1 MSSPYPHVA
10 RPLTINGCELRN
22 RIVRTAHATGFAG
35 GFVNDRLIAY
45 HEARARGG
53 VSLSILEIAS
63 VHPTSLGSI
72 SGFLEQAMDGWAAIA
87 ERCHASGMKLF
98 QQVWHG
104 GAHAFTADGGPSWAP
119 SPVPSV
125 VDGRLPLEMSDVMI
139 DEVVEGF
146 AATARR
152 CQEAGLDGVEV
163 HGAHGYLLCQ
173 FLSPLTNRRTD
184 DYGGSLE
191 NRMRLTV
198 RVMQA
203 IRAAVGP
210 DYPIGIRL
218 GTEATPGGLP
228 AEEVRDVAAALERER
243 LVDFLDISMGSYY
256 GTAFSKF
263 IGPMHEPH
271 GYELPTSTV
280 TTRVVGVP
288 TIVAGRFTTLQHAE
302 DAIARGDSDLV
313 SMVRATMA
321 DPNIVAKSLKGNGS
335 EVRPCISCNQQCVG
349 GLFGPAREISCVV
362 NVHVGREADPLPLP
376 VVVPK
381 RVLVIGAGPAGLMA
395 ARAAAKRGHLV
406 SIYDAAP
413 GPGGLVNVARTAP
426 HRHDLGLVTDWLATE
441 MGRLGV
447 LVHWNRTM
455 DAAAVLAANA
465 DTVVVATGS
474 RPRVDGLQRAAPG
487 IRVEGVDLPHVVGPV
502 EVLRDGAGNGVRRAL
517 VFDDLGTYPAIG
529 VTEHLLEAG
538 VAVTLATSQPM
549 LGAEL
554 GPSLQRD
561 PAAQR
566 LGGYP
571 GFSFVPRVALTRTTP
586 GTTELRNLDSG
597 TLWQVAADL
606 VVLVTGFK
614 PEHALFD
621 ELRGLHPNVVLVG
634 DALAPAYLGHAIA
647 TGHHAGT
654 AI

>member
-1 MSSPYPHVA
+1 VSPPYPHIA

-35 GFVNDRLIAY
+35 GFVNERLIAY

-72 SGFLEQAMDGWAAIA
+72 SGFLDQAMEGWATIA
-87 ERCHASGMKLF
+87 ERCHAHGMMLF
-98 QQVWHG
+98 QQIWHG
-104 GAHAFTADGGPSWAP
+104 GAHAFSADGGPAWAP
-119 SPVPSV
+119 SAIPSV
-125 VDGRLPLEMSDVMI
+125 VDGRLPLAMSETMI

-152 CQEAGLDGVEV
+152 CQQAGLDGVEV

-191 NRMRLTV
+191 NRMRLTT

-203 IRAAVGP
+203 IRHAVGP
-210 DYPIGIRL
+210 HYPIGIRL

-228 AEEVRDVAAALERER
+228 AEDVRDVAVALERDR
-243 LVDFLDISMGSYY
+243 LVDFVDISMGSYY

-280 TTRVVGVP
+280 TTRVVSVP

-302 DAIARGDSDLV
+302 EALARGDADLV
-313 SMVRATMA
+313 SMVRATIA
-321 DPNIVAKSLKGNGS
+321 DPNIVAKSLKGHER

-349 GLFGPAREISCVV
+349 GLFGPTREVSCVV
-362 NVHVGREADPLPLP
+362 NVHVGREGEPLPSP
-376 VVVPK
+376 VVTPK
-381 RVLVIGAGPAGLMA
+381 RVMVIGAGPAGLMA

-406 SIYDAAP
+406 SIYDSAP
-413 GPGGLVNVARTAP
+413 GPGGLVNVARSAP
-426 HRHDLGLVTDWLATE
+426 HRSDLGLVTDWLATE

-447 LVHWNRTM
+447 FVHWGRTM
-455 DAAAVLAANA
+455 DAAAVLAAHP

-474 RPRVDGLQRAAPG
+474 WPRVDGLQRGAPG
-487 IRVEGVDLPHVVGPV
+487 IRVDGVDLPHVVGPV
-502 EVLRDGAGNGVRRAL
+502 EVLRDGAGKGVRRAL

-529 VTEHLLEAG
+529 VTEHLLVAG
-538 VAVTLATSQPM
+538 VPVTLATSQPM

-571 GFSFVPRVALTRTTP
+571 GFTFVSRVALTRVEP
-586 GTTELRNLDSG
+586 GTATLRHLDSG
-597 TLWQVAADL
+597 VEQQEAADL
-606 VVLVTGFK
+606 VVLVTGFE
-614 PEHALFD
+614 PQHALFD
-621 ELRGLHPNVVLVG
+621 ELRLLHPNVVIVG

-647 TGHHAGT
+647 TGHRAGT
-654 AI
+654 TI